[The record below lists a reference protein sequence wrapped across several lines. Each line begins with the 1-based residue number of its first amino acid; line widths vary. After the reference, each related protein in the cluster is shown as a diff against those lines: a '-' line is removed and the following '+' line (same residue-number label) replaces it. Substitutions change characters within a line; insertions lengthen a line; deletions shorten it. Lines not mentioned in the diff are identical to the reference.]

1 MKDPIN
7 YKLTILKTLYWKRHG
22 QLNYDV
28 SSIVSGILTF
38 KMLNCEKTVFY
49 TSTKYLYSLLFIIH
63 MAIRIKFQE
72 DRGFI
77 S

>member
-1 MKDPIN
+1 MKDLIN
-7 YKLTILKTLYWKRHG
+7 YELTILKTLYWKRHS

-38 KMLNCEKTVFY
+38 KMLNCEETAFCK
-49 TSTKYLYSLLFIIH
+49 STKYLYSLLFIIH

-72 DRGFI
+72 GRGFI
-77 S
+77 I